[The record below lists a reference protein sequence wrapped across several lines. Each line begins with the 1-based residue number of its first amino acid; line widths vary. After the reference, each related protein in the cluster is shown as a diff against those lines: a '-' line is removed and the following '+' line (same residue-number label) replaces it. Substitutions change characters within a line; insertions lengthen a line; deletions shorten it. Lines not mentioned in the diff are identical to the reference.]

1 MRKKFEKSRPMIKY
15 FSLLMDHLALYIY
28 IILIFIIFFS
38 SSNQYFMNS
47 TEHPPTLFS
56 TCNQHCDCVDSEYH
70 PVCAEFHDGKQTAFF
85 SPCYA
90 GCDKKYEPLQKVSFI
105 KFSSYIF
112 VIFWLILFSLQK
124 YIKVF
129 EKYWDQSFALF
140 IWWFQANSILSK
152 KNFAIFLRKI

>member
-1 MRKKFEKSRPMIKY
+1 
-15 FSLLMDHLALYIY
+15 MDHLALYIY

-112 VIFWLILFSLQK
+112 VIFDLFYFHCRNILKYSKNTGTSLLHCLFDDSRLIVFYQKKILQ
-124 YIKVF
+124 YF
-129 EKYWDQSFALF
+129 
-140 IWWFQANSILSK
+140 
-152 KNFAIFLRKI
+152 

>member
-1 MRKKFEKSRPMIKY
+1 MILWLVSNHIMILMLAGSVFFFSSKFWNFQKNCERIYYEKNQIAALLRKKFEKSRPMIKY

-112 VIFWLILFSLQK
+112 VIF
-124 YIKVF
+124 
-129 EKYWDQSFALF
+129 
-140 IWWFQANSILSK
+140 
-152 KNFAIFLRKI
+152 